1 MAQKPRRRAQL
12 TEPRKLWLTPQ
23 QGVWLDAKAME
34 RKWSVPQV
42 IRECIDLV
50 RERRL
55 L

>member
-1 MAQKPRRRAQL
+1 
-12 TEPRKLWLTPQ
+12 
-23 QGVWLDAKAME
+23 ME